1 MFFIAALS
9 WLFVNPRRVIVYA
22 PDGQEKQPAT

>member
-9 WLFVNPRRVIVYA
+9 WLFVDPRRVIVYS
-22 PDGQEKQPAT
+22 ATSKMAADLS